1 MHNTTKGGSVTAFM
15 MTPAIVRKIIVICN
29 GSKQNKNIRE
39 TQTMLTSLVVMMIKK
54 GCGNVG
60 NKDGENVDK

>member
-39 TQTMLTSLVVMMIKK
+39 T
-54 GCGNVG
+54 
-60 NKDGENVDK
+60 